1 MPQHLASLLGGGNSA
16 APSDA
21 SGLGIAEPNAIPG
34 GIGDIDSLL
43 RQLQS
48 GQFSAEAILPLLLLL
63 ASGGLGGPPA
73 GDASALPPG
82 ALNGDP
88 LEAAF
93 AGQAGPGQLPGGPPP
108 DELEALLGGLGGG
121 GGLGGFGGF

>member
-1 MPQHLASLLGGGNSA
+1 MAADLASLFGGGAA

-21 SGLGIAEPNAIPG
+21 SGVGIAEPNVMPG

-48 GQFSAEAILPLLLLL
+48 GQLSAEAILPLLMLL
-63 ASGGLGGPPA
+63 ASGGLGGLGDPAQGPPPEQLA
-73 GDASALPPG
+73 
-82 ALNGDP
+82 GDP

-93 AGQAGPGQLPGGPPP
+93 AGGQDPLAGPGLGGPPP
-108 DELEALLGGLGGG
+108 DELQALLGGGLPP
-121 GGLGGFGGF
+121 GLGGF